1 MLMNVADIGA
11 AAESK
16 HNEGETTSFALLR
29 AVEMRM
35 DHTENGG
42 GMAAQ
47 MFLSRFHYQRVFL
60 KAIGEPPV
68 ALRRRLL
75 LERAACEL
83 RSTHT
88 DITTLAFEANY
99 RSLEGFSRAFRRA
112 YGMSPSAYRST
123 ARQILFL
130 PACSG
135 VHYDPRTQGIS
146 TALTGGRRNMDLIEC
161 WRRIML

>member
-1 MLMNVADIGA
+1 MLMNVADIDA
-11 AAESK
+11 VAEGTNDERK
-16 HNEGETTSFALLR
+16 RTSFALLR

-60 KAIGEPPV
+60 QAIGETPV

-75 LERAACEL
+75 LEHAACEL

-99 RSLEGFSRAFRRA
+99 QSLKGFSRALRRA